1 VGFLFWGCEYGH
13 LKMSEVHKTR
23 RLTSAALG
31 RIWRTCVSLA
41 LLFLSGSAA
50 SAQQKPIVLRVGY
63 FPNITH
69 AQALV
74 GRAGGQF
81 EKALGP
87 GVQIEWKAF
96 NAGPSAI
103 EAMFAN
109 AIDMTYVGP
118 NPTVTGYV
126 RSQGEAVRVIAGA
139 ASGGSSL
146 VVRQSAGIQKAA
158 DFHGKKVATPQ
169 QGNSQDIALRSWL
182 RANGLKPREKG
193 GDVEVLPI
201 TNADQFTLFLKGQ
214 LDAAW
219 APEPWAARLVHE
231 AGGRIFLDERDLWP
245 NREFVITNLIVR
257 PKFLKEHPDVVKNFL
272 RAHVELTD
280 WIDKNPAQAK
290 QILNQQLQ
298 KETGKP
304 LAPEVLDDAFS
315 RMAVTYDPIR
325 ASLVKSTQQAFEEGF
340 LGRTPPD
347 ISGLY
352 DLTLLNEILREKKAR
367 PVQ

>member
-1 VGFLFWGCEYGH
+1 VRNMSETKRLASKVLGETWPSNILLAFLF
-13 LKMSEVHKTR
+13 
-23 RLTSAALG
+23 LT
-31 RIWRTCVSLA
+31 VSTA
-41 LLFLSGSAA
+41 W
-50 SAQQKPIVLRVGY
+50 AQQKPLILRVGY

-81 EKALGP
+81 EKALGS

-109 AIDMTYVGP
+109 AIDLTYVGP

-126 RSQGEAVRVIAGA
+126 RSQGDAVRVIAGA
-139 ASGGSSL
+139 ASGGASL
-146 VVRQSAGIQKAA
+146 VVRQGAGIQKAS
-158 DFHGKKVATPQ
+158 DFHSKKIATPQ
-169 QGNSQDIALRSWL
+169 QGNSQDVALRSWL
-182 RANGLKPREKG
+182 RANGLKSREKG
-193 GDVEVLPI
+193 GDVQILPI
-201 TNADQFTLFLKGQ
+201 SNADQFTLFLKGQ

-245 NREFVITNLIVR
+245 NHEFVITNLVIR
-257 PKFLKEHPDVVKNFL
+257 PKFLKEHRDVVKNFL
-272 RAHVELTD
+272 RAHVDLTD
-280 WIDKNPAQAK
+280 WINKNPAQAK
-290 QILNQQLQ
+290 QIMNQQLQ

-304 LAPEVLDDAFS
+304 LSPDVLDDAFS
-315 RMAVTYDPIR
+315 RLAVTYDPIR
-325 ASLVKSTQQAFEEGF
+325 ASLLKSTQQAFDEGF
-340 LGRTPPD
+340 LGRTLPD

-352 DLTLLNEILREKKAR
+352 DLTLLNEVLREKKAR

>member
-1 VGFLFWGCEYGH
+1 VNFGLLQRNN
-13 LKMSEVHKTR
+13 LKLWSG
-23 RLTSAALG
+23 LLA
-31 RIWRTCVSLA
+31 A
-41 LLFLSGSAA
+41 LLFIVVCQSH
-50 SAQQKPIVLRVGY
+50 AQQKPLIIRVGY
-63 FPNITH
+63 FPNVTH

-126 RSQGEAVRVIAGA
+126 RSQGDAVRVIAGA
-139 ASGGSSL
+139 ASGGASL
-146 VVRQSAGIQKAA
+146 VVRQSSGIQKAS
-158 DFHGKKVATPQ
+158 DFHGKKIATPQ
-169 QGNSQDIALRSWL
+169 QGNSQDVALRAWL
-182 RANGLKPREKG
+182 RANGLQAREKG
-193 GDVEVLPI
+193 GDVQILPI

-245 NREFVITNLIVR
+245 NREFVTANLIVR

-280 WIDKNPAQAK
+280 WINKNPTQAK

-298 KETGKP
+298 KEVGKP
-304 LAPEVLDDAFS
+304 LATEVLEDAFS
-315 RMAVTYDPIR
+315 HMTVTYDPIR
-325 ASLVKSTQQAFEEGF
+325 SSLIKSTQQAFEEGF
-340 LGRTPPD
+340 LGRTQPD

-352 DLTLLNEILREKKAR
+352 DLVLLNDVLREKKAR
-367 PVQ
+367 PIQ

>member
-1 VGFLFWGCEYGH
+1 VKFGIFEGKQL
-13 LKMSEVHKTR
+13 TR
-23 RLTSAALG
+23 RKIMTG
-31 RIWRTCVSLA
+31 FA
-41 LLFLSGSAA
+41 LLMALSPGAHSGVH
-50 SAQQKPIVLRVGY
+50 AQQKPLVVRVGY

-69 AQALV
+69 PQALV

-81 EKALGP
+81 DKALGP

-103 EAMFAN
+103 EALFAN

-126 RSQGEAVRVIAGA
+126 RSQGDAVRVISGA
-139 ASGGSSL
+139 ASGGASL
-146 VVRQSAGIQKAA
+146 VVRQGAGIQKAS

-169 QGNSQDIALRSWL
+169 QGNSQDIALRAWL
-182 RANGLKPREKG
+182 RANGLKAREKG
-193 GDVEVLPI
+193 GDVQVLPI

-214 LDAAW
+214 LDASW

-245 NREFVITNLIVR
+245 NHQFVITDLIVH

-272 RAHVELTD
+272 RAHVELTE
-280 WIDKNPAQAK
+280 WINKNPAQAK
-290 QILNQQLQ
+290 PLLNQQLQ

-304 LAPEVLDDAFS
+304 LSPEVLDDAFS
-315 RMAVTYDPIR
+315 RIEVTYDPIR
-325 ASLVKSTQQAFEEGF
+325 SALLKSTQQAFDEGF

-347 ISGLY
+347 LSGLY
-352 DLTLLNEILREKKAR
+352 DLTLLNEVLREKKAR